1 MKKLLSISMVA
12 LLGLTL
18 ATSVHANTS
27 TLGIPGPAGRPQSD
41 TITAARGEVRLE
53 RGVGDFSLG
62 VNYPS
67 VASAT
72 CTVVNLTSVAGLS
85 PSATIPY
92 VGAFRVFVTNV
103 GPTTAVFFPSM
114 SQTAIAGTACS
125 QTAGILLLTNTS
137 ADLVVQGRDGANIQA
152 HGLTAAAS
160 LNIGVANY

>member
-1 MKKLLSISMVA
+1 MKKLQSITMVA

-27 TLGIPGPAGRPQSD
+27 TLGAPGGAGRPQSD

-62 VNYPS
+62 MNYPAVLS
-67 VASAT
+67 ST
-72 CTVVNLTSVAGLS
+72 CTLVNATSTAGLS
-85 PSATIPY
+85 PSATTPY
-92 VGAFRVFVTNV
+92 VGAFRILVTNV

-114 SQTAIAGTACS
+114 SGTAIAGTACS
-125 QTAGILLLTNTS
+125 QTAGIMLLTNTS
-137 ADLVVQGRDGANIQA
+137 GEVIVQGRDGINIQA
-152 HGLTAAAS
+152 HGLTATAS